1 MNDPLLEPT
10 SPNPY
15 EAPVEPGAGAR
26 SSANVPRERPVST
39 VVFGVLNIVFGLL
52 GLCGLM
58 FSTVVLFVD
67 PKALETGQP
76 NPAMD
81 ALANNPGYRAFMIG
95 MMTIGFVFLVVG
107 IVAGINL
114 LRGKRS
120 GRTLSIAYAIYSIV
134 SGVVGAIVNLVMFIW
149 PAVNEFGAGSPVV
162 VGAIAG
168 AIGGLVGLIY
178 PILLW
183 YFMTRRH
190 VIAWLDAQ

>member
-1 MNDPLLEPT
+1 
-10 SPNPY
+10 
-15 EAPVEPGAGAR
+15 
-26 SSANVPRERPVST
+26 
-39 VVFGVLNIVFGLL
+39 
-52 GLCGLM
+52 
-58 FSTVVLFVD
+58 
-67 PKALETGQP
+67 LETGQP

-120 GRTLSIAYAIYSIV
+120 GRTLSIGYAIYSIV
-134 SGVVGAIVNLVMFIW
+134 SGIVGGVVNLVMFIL

-162 VGAIAG
+162 VGTIAG

-178 PILLW
+178 PVLLW
-183 YFMTRRH
+183 YFMTRPN
-190 VIAWLDAQ
+190 VIAWLGVQ